1 MIRSTVKFL
10 LLLSLAAVFV
20 FLYQTNGFVNIRW
33 RGVSTSMH
41 IGTFAVVFVFLFWV
55 FYYIMSIL
63 SYLSMV
69 TKNVSNFWKTRKRE
83 EGERLVEE
91 AFSDLAAGM
100 PEVAFRKVS
109 KAMDYVDSPFALWGY
124 VQSVHQMGQI
134 PREKSLGKLLGSKHM
149 SFLGHRFRIEHH
161 LKAREDDLTLEA
173 AENAKKIMP
182 HSPWLLKILFDAYIK
197 KGSYD
202 KALDVSYTLAA
213 LGQRGAKSKLSLAHY
228 LIAKT
233 QEDNE
238 HKITNLQKAHDY
250 DPSNVLVALELAQLY
265 LKTDK
270 LRKAIHVIEVA
281 WKVAQHPSLAKLYAQ
296 CHSGLTSPELVSAM
310 LKLLDIAPN
319 SIEGYV
325 ALIESCIRVEMYPRA
340 RLYLEKALHLN
351 KGMSFKL
358 YQLRVELT
366 KKDHAELVDVENWV
380 QKVYE
385 FTHKDEWVCGECQMH
400 TPDWS
405 AVCPQCQQ
413 IDTLCWITEHST
425 GAGFKA
431 ITSS

>member
-1 MIRSTVKFL
+1 MIKSTVKFL

-41 IGTFAVVFVFLFWV
+41 IGTFAVVAVFLFWV

-69 TKNVSNFWKTRKRE
+69 TKNVSNFWKNRKKE

-100 PEVAFRKVS
+100 PEVAFRKIN

-124 VQSVHQMGQI
+124 VQSVQQMGQI
-134 PREKSLGKLLGSKHM
+134 PKEKNVTKLLGSKHM
-149 SFLGHRFRIEHH
+149 SFLGHRFRIEYH

-173 AENAKKIMP
+173 AENAKKVMP
-182 HSPWLLKILFDAYIK
+182 HSPWLLKVLFDAYIK
-197 KGSYD
+197 KVSYD
-202 KALDVSYTLAA
+202 KALDVAYTLAA
-213 LGQRGAKSKLSLAHY
+213 LGQRGAKNKLSLVHY
-228 LIAKT
+228 LIAGT
-233 QEDNE
+233 QEEKE

-250 DPSNVLVALELAQLY
+250 DPSNILVASELAQLY

-270 LRKAIHVIEVA
+270 LRKAIHVIEIA
-281 WKVAQHPSLAKLYAQ
+281 WKVAQHPSLTRLYAQ
-296 CHSGLTSPELVSAM
+296 CHSGLTSPEQISAM
-310 LKLLDIAPN
+310 LRLLDLAPN

-325 ALIESCIRVEMYPRA
+325 ALVESCIRVEMYPRA

-351 KGMSFKL
+351 KGMSFRL

-413 IDTLCWITEHST
+413 IDTLCWVTEHST